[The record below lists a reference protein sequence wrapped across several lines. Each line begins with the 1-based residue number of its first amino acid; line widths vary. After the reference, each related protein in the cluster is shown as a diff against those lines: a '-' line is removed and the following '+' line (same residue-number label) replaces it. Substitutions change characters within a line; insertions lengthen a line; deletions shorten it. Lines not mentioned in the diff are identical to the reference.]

1 MSSDGILYV
10 YKRVD
15 MSKKQPK
22 SDPQR
27 MLAEEIAEIRR
38 DIQKEIRTRQR
49 DAVNRLVY
57 RIPIRPLPHVCDKI
71 EENDV
76 EMKDHK

>member
-1 MSSDGILYV
+1 MT
-10 YKRVD
+10 
-15 MSKKQPK
+15 KKGSK

-38 DIQKEIRTRQR
+38 DIQKEIRERQR

-57 RIPIRPLPHVCDKI
+57 RIPIRPLGNVCHKI
-71 EENDV
+71 DEEDV
-76 EMKDHK
+76 DMRDHK